1 MLKEHNQMETSKLKK
16 FAQFA
21 RRSLLEQVTAKL
33 KLVLADEPTGNLDPG
48 NAHKAL
54 ALLRELCCDVG
65 SALLLVSHDE
75 NVIGGFEENLDWSNL
90 NRAFAEAMND

>member
-1 MLKEHNQMETSKLKK
+1 MDSKVVN
-16 FAQFA
+16 
-21 RRSLLEQVTAKL
+21 RP

-48 NAHKAL
+48 NAYKAL
-54 ALLRELCCDVG
+54 ALLRELCCDAG

-75 NVIGGFEENLDWSNL
+75 NVIGGFDENLDWSDL